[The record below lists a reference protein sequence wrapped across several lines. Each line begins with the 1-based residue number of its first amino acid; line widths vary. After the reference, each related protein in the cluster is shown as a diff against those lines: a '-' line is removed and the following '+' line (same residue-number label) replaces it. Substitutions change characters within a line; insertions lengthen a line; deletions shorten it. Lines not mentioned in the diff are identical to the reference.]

1 MNEIL
6 SYHNASRYFV
16 DNASI
21 DELADA
27 FKAANEA
34 NIEDDDDS
42 FEAFQKKTGK
52 SFHEYLRQFDDM
64 I

>member
-6 SYHNASRYFV
+6 TYSNASRYFV
-16 DNASI
+16 NSSSI
-21 DELADA
+21 DEFADA
-27 FKAANEA
+27 FVGNKNTDEA
-34 NIEDDDDS
+34 QNDDS
-42 FEAFQKKTGK
+42 YDAFFKATGK